1 MRLGDFLFKIVKNKS
16 FFILPI
22 DSYNNYNYLYYRIRN
37 IKNKKDM
44 SIKSSKEIMT
54 AQEIK
59 EMPSNKIR
67 TIATKVGRF
76 GTSMKFKVMKEKDFI
91 VVVTR
96 EGLLK
101 YLGNA
106 QYAYM
111 SGVKNKDYKIFK
123 SANAA
128 ANFIN
133 K

>member
-1 MRLGDFLFKIVKNKS
+1 
-16 FFILPI
+16 
-22 DSYNNYNYLYYRIRN
+22 
-37 IKNKKDM
+37 
-44 SIKSSKEIMT
+44 MT

-67 TIATKVGRF
+67 TIATKVGNF
-76 GTSMKFKVMKEKDFI
+76 GTSMKFKVMKEKNEI

-111 SGVKNKDYKIFK
+111 SGVKNKDYKVFK
-123 SANAA
+123 TAEAA
-128 ANFIN
+128 SKYIN
-133 K
+133 R